1 MKDLIYTP
9 NAGSN
14 VHNKHLAGIS
24 IIKLL
29 VALLLLAMVSVAGLK
44 IMQTSKSS
52 FTEGQQ
58 ALTNQQKSQA
68 IAAFIKEDFNN
79 NQLAETELPVTY
91 TNTAMPADLKENVSL
106 KLATVFGNGSRFSMS
121 AAKCVLLAPA
131 DPANRLFTFAA
142 DCQIVGQQTIAAA
155 MNKILS
161 AGARI
166 GFAIDGAGAK
176 CTASIPI
183 ENTAPGMIRG
193 CGLPPAIII
202 IHVRGPG

>member
-106 KLATVFGNGSRFSMS
+106 KLATVFWKWVQIFDERGQMRS
-121 AAKCVLLAPA
+121 A
-131 DPANRLFTFAA
+131 RT
-142 DCQIVGQQTIAAA
+142 G
-155 MNKILS
+155 
-161 AGARI
+161 
-166 GFAIDGAGAK
+166 
-176 CTASIPI
+176 
-183 ENTAPGMIRG
+183 
-193 CGLPPAIII
+193 
-202 IHVRGPG
+202 